1 MAHSDKNNGGES
13 TLVALLLQKGYLKC
27 TVASKEAY
35 RLPHFVF
42 NFGKTVYVD

>member
-1 MAHSDKNNGGES
+1 MPWLIQTKIMEGK
-13 TLVALLLQKGYLKC
+13 ALLLQKGYLKC